1 MKAVAKLRNCPTSPR
16 KMRLVADAI
25 RGIDAFKALSVL
37 KYTERDAARKLEKV
51 VFSAIKNWEAKNEQK
66 PEDADLIIKE
76 IFVDGGR
83 TLKRFR
89 PAPFGRGYKI
99 RKRSN
104 HVTVV
109 IDSKLGSNE
118 VETSIEETNSETNG

>member
-1 MKAVAKLRNCPTSPR
+1 MKAVAKLNNCQTSPR
-16 KMRLVADAI
+16 KMRLVADTV
-25 RGIDAFKALSVL
+25 RGVDAFKALNIL
-37 KYTERDAARKLEKV
+37 KFSPRDASESLEKLV
-51 VFSAIKNWEAKNEQK
+51 YSAIKNWESKNDQR
-66 PEDADLIIKE
+66 PEDADLVIKE
-76 IFVDGGR
+76 IFVNQGK

-109 IDSKLGSNE
+109 IDSKHSAT
-118 VETSIEETNSETNG
+118 VENTENN

>member
-1 MKAVAKLRNCPTSPR
+1 MKAVAKLNNCPTSPR
-16 KMRLVADAI
+16 KMRLVADSV
-25 RGIDAFKALSVL
+25 RGVDAFKALNML
-37 KYTERDAARKLEKV
+37 KYSEREAAKRLEKL
-51 VFSAIKNWEAKNEQK
+51 VFSAIKNWETKNEQR
-66 PEDADLIIKE
+66 PEDADLVIKE
-76 IFVDGGR
+76 IFVDGAR

-109 IDSKLGSNE
+109 IDSKNAQVAA
-118 VETSIEETNSETNG
+118 VESSENAENN

>member
-1 MKAVAKLRNCPTSPR
+1 MKAVAKLNNCPTSPR
-16 KMRLVADAI
+16 KMRLVADSI
-25 RGIDAFKALSVL
+25 RGIDAFKALNQL
-37 KYTERDAARKLEKV
+37 KFTEREAAKRLEKL
-51 VFSAIKNWEAKNEQK
+51 VFSAIKNWESKNDQR

-109 IDSKLGSNE
+109 IDSKHAAANAVAT
-118 VETSIEETNSETNG
+118 VEESTENAEN

>member
-1 MKAVAKLRNCPTSPR
+1 
-16 KMRLVADAI
+16 MRLVADTV
-25 RGIDAFKALSVL
+25 RGVDAFKALNIL
-37 KYTERDAARKLEKV
+37 KFSPRDASESLEKLV
-51 VFSAIKNWEAKNEQK
+51 YSAIKNWESKNDQR
-66 PEDADLIIKE
+66 PEDADLVIKE
-76 IFVDGGR
+76 IFVDQGK

-109 IDSKLGSNE
+109 IDSKHSENNE
-118 VETSIEETNSETNG
+118 NTEN

>member
-1 MKAVAKLRNCPTSPR
+1 MKAVAKLNNCPTSPR
-16 KMRLVADAI
+16 KMRLVADSI
-25 RGIDAFKALSVL
+25 RGIDAFQALNQL
-37 KYTERDAARKLEKV
+37 KFTEREAAKRLEKL
-51 VFSAIKNWEAKNEQK
+51 VFSAIKNWESKNDQR

-109 IDSKLGSNE
+109 IDSKHAAANAGAA
-118 VETSIEETNSETNG
+118 VAETTENAEN